1 MPRCGFVGIKS
12 SLTEESGSFSEQ
24 DSTTVP
30 KSAYLRFCPFGKS
43 CWGVPSPNP
52 AMRLAPLENPL
63 NSFSDF
69 SKQFRFT
76 PCFSPISERTPRTE
90 RSDTHS
96 QEIQHAPPQ
105 PCSQDP
111 HDRGRIRRL
120 HRAAGALRHQ
130 PSRVYPAS
138 HNTGYHS
145 PRCYHFPGQ

>member
-30 KSAYLRFCPFGKS
+30 KSAYLRFYPCGKS

-52 AMRLAPLENPL
+52 AMRLVPLEKP
-63 NSFSDF
+63 SKYFSDF
-69 SKQFRFT
+69 SKSYRKQ
-76 PCFSPISERTPRTE
+76 PCKKALKKMVSE

-138 HNTGYHS
+138 HYTGDHS
-145 PRCYHFPGQ
+145 PHCHRFPGQ